1 MKTHSGDMTTSYLTI
16 ANADIGDS
24 GVYKCAPSNTGPA
37 SVKVHVF
44 LHGKCDG
51 YFAIDLELLLARVN
65 VAFDSCFQLVAPPKP
80 PSLRL

>member
-44 LHGKCDG
+44 LHGK
-51 YFAIDLELLLARVN
+51 
-65 VAFDSCFQLVAPPKP
+65 
-80 PSLRL
+80 